1 MNLTDLLLPQ
11 GQTTISITNAHL
23 SATSSGRSPQI
34 SYKITWPL
42 QHGHLLIEDQVVSNF
57 GQEDL
62 ESGRLS
68 YHMTN
73 LTATQD
79 QLQFSLF
86 TSESNLT
93 GQTLNIREQPLL
105 QVMSDLEIADKVA
118 HRLRRRDLDATEL
131 ANMTNSDPKFEVIES
146 PVHRRLGRRGVR
158 SSVMEEAT
166 VFTQR
171 DIDQGRLVF
180 HQQAWGC

>member
-1 MNLTDLLLPQ
+1 
-11 GQTTISITNAHL
+11 
-23 SATSSGRSPQI
+23 
-34 SYKITWPL
+34 
-42 QHGHLLIEDQVVSNF
+42 
-57 GQEDL
+57 
-62 ESGRLS
+62 
-68 YHMTN
+68 MTN